1 MYCQIRMRELLL
13 LAIYLRKVRVILEN
27 PIYYSGLSTMQKF
40 NVAWNGNS
48 IGHYFVIAW
57 QVCATT
63 RSKLNYNKIHI
74 ILCCI

>member
-48 IGHYFVIAW
+48 ITSTTILLLHGK
-57 QVCATT
+57 CAPLHDRNSITT
-63 RSKLNYNKIHI
+63 KYI
-74 ILCCI
+74 